1 MSRMKCIRD
10 FFLYRAKAFSY
21 AMQGIITVVVSQPNM
36 RIIAVAGVA
45 ALLMGLILNLDYL
58 EWSFLLLAIFF
69 IWMAE
74 TFNSALEFLVDLVS
88 PEFHPLAKKAKDAAA
103 GAVLVAIVLSLCLAG
118 LILLPKFIALFR
130 N

>member
-1 MSRMKCIRD
+1 MNFIKN
-10 FFLYRAKAFSY
+10 FVVYRAKAFSY

-45 ALLMGLILNLDYL
+45 AFLMGLVLDLDYL

-74 TFNSALEFLVDLVS
+74 TFNSALEFVVDMVS

-103 GAVLVAIVLSLCLAG
+103 GAVLVAIFLSLCLAV
-118 LILLPKFIALFR
+118 LILLPKFIELFR
-130 N
+130 E

>member
-1 MSRMKCIRD
+1 MNFIKN
-10 FFLYRAKAFSY
+10 FVLYRVRAFRY

-45 ALLMGLILNLDYL
+45 AFLMGFILDLDYI

-74 TFNSALEFLVDLVS
+74 TFNSALEFVVDLVS

-103 GAVLVAIVLSLCLAG
+103 GGVLIAIFFSLCLAG
-118 LILLPKFIALFR
+118 LILLPKFIELFR
-130 N
+130 E

>member
-1 MSRMKCIRD
+1 MKFLKD
-10 FFLYRAKAFSY
+10 FVVYRARAFSY

-45 ALLMGLILNLDYL
+45 AFLMGLVLDLDYL

-74 TFNSALEFLVDLVS
+74 TFNSALEFVVDLVS
-88 PEFHPLAKKAKDAAA
+88 PEFHPLAKNAKDAAA
-103 GAVLVAIVLSLCLAG
+103 GGVLIAIFLSLCLGG
-118 LILLPKFIALFR
+118 LILLPKFIALFGE
-130 N
+130 